1 MFSIGVVIG
10 VIGVS
15 VFFVLMIASRIPM
28 DHRATVRA
36 HFAAPQDKVWAVIH
50 DPLSAA
56 AWRSDVTA
64 VERRPDIDGCLAWR
78 ETSKHGVI
86 DYVMAEADA
95 PTRQTTRITNTDLPY
110 GGKWEYA
117 LSPADGGTDLTITE
131 RGFVKP
137 ALFRLLSRF
146 VFGYTG
152 TLEGYL
158 RALGT
163 HLGEATTPTIVD
175 RGR

>member
-1 MFSIGVVIG
+1 MFWIGVLIG

-15 VFFVLMIASRIPM
+15 VFFVSMIASRIPM

-36 HFAAPQDKVWAVIH
+36 HFAAPPDRVWAIIH
-50 DPLSAA
+50 DPLAA
-56 AWRSDVTA
+56 ATWRADIKT
-64 VERRPDIDGCLAWR
+64 VERRPDIDGRLAWR
-78 ETSKHGVI
+78 ETGKHGAI
-86 DYVMAEADA
+86 DYVMDDAQA

-110 GGKWEYA
+110 GGKWEYTLTA
-117 LSPADGGTDLTITE
+117 AGGGTDLSITE

-146 VFGYTG
+146 VFGYTA
-152 TLEGYL
+152 TLEAYL

-163 HLGEATTPTIVD
+163 HLGESTTPTIVD